1 VSDDEI
7 SRVQTFLAQEPAQR
21 ERAEQLFREV
31 LRAAG
36 EFKNKAAQASVG
48 PADLMVEM
56 EKLEEALLFFKGLS
70 NRYYDL
76 LYQLHSM
83 LQERKLAPAAAIRL
97 LEKRTTAAR
106 SESR

>member
-1 VSDDEI
+1 MSDDEI
-7 SRVQTFLAQEPAQR
+7 GRVQAFLAQEPAQR

-31 LRAAG
+31 LRTAG
-36 EFKNKAAQASVG
+36 TFKAKAAQATVG

-76 LYQLHSM
+76 LFQLHSM

-97 LEKRTTAAR
+97 LEKRVSAAR
-106 SESR
+106 PESR